1 MNKKGISIIK
11 STIILISI
19 CIIISI
25 AVVTWISGIV
35 ESFIFYE
42 KIEIIDVWSKKSFND
57 YFFISIDFK
66 NVGNTVIKICD
77 VKING
82 KPPEEFSHDTKVLV
96 GSVRKGWYLDPKN
109 EETFIDVR
117 PGEIGGIGIAFPPY
131 AASVGQKIHIT
142 IYTVNGGE
150 YHVSLIL
157 EE

>member
-11 STIILISI
+11 ATIILISI

-25 AVVTWISGIV
+25 AVVTWISGIT
-35 ESFIFYE
+35 SIFMANE
-42 KIEIIDVWSKKSFND
+42 KIEIVDVWSKRTFDD

-66 NVGNTVIKICD
+66 NVGSTTVRVCN
-77 VKING
+77 VVING
-82 KPPEEFSHDTKVLV
+82 KPFKEFAPDTTVDL
-96 GSVRKGWYLDPKN
+96 GSVRTGKELDPSY

-117 PGEIGGIGIAFPPY
+117 PGERGDVAIAFPPY